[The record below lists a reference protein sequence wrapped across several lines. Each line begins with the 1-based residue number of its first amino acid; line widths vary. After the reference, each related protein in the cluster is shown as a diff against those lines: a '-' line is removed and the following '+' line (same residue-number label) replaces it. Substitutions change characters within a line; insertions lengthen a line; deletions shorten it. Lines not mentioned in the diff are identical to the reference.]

1 MPKLRFLL
9 PALILALSTAPAFA
23 GWVDD
28 TVNTSIENI
37 GAATLSPEALGRN
50 PQLRVD
56 SLASQIG
63 TGTSITPQ
71 AAYDLL
77 GELRNLDRD
86 KLETVA
92 ANVSTCVII
101 DCHGVPAD
109 RVASLADRIIASLQE
124 TADQKSNLWS
134 RGVSIIS
141 VLIALLSLAAN
152 LLITLSAR
160 RKEKAA
166 A

>member
-71 AAYDLL
+71 AAYDL
-77 GELRNLDRD
+77 
-86 KLETVA
+86 
-92 ANVSTCVII
+92 
-101 DCHGVPAD
+101 
-109 RVASLADRIIASLQE
+109 SLIHI
-124 TADQKSNLWS
+124 
-134 RGVSIIS
+134 
-141 VLIALLSLAAN
+141 
-152 LLITLSAR
+152 
-160 RKEKAA
+160 
-166 A
+166 

>member
-9 PALILALSTAPAFA
+9 PILILALSAAPASA

-28 TVNTSIENI
+28 TVNNSIESI
-37 GAATLSPEALGRN
+37 GAATLSPEAMSRN

-63 TGTSITPQ
+63 SGATISPQ
-71 AAYDLL
+71 AAHDLL
-77 GELRNLDRD
+77 GELRGLDHD
-86 KLETVA
+86 MLETVA

-101 DCHGVPAD
+101 DCHGVPSD
-109 RVASLADRIIASLQE
+109 RVASLADRIISSLQE
-124 TADQKSNLWS
+124 TADQKANLWS

-141 VLIALLSLAAN
+141 VLIALISLAVN
-152 LLITLSAR
+152 LLLTLSNR
-160 RKEKAA
+160 RREKAA
-166 A
+166 